1 MTRSFTEETL
11 KLIEEARVLKQE
23 ISAVRSMLT
32 EVEEAIKLLDR
43 IGWDRRFFRLLAGLL
58 IEVPPEEAR
67 QYLLDKKDVLE
78 ARLKALEERE
88 RSIRERLGRVL
99 KAVPARP

>member
-1 MTRSFTEETL
+1 MTRPFTEETL

-32 EVEEAIKLLDR
+32 EVEEAIRLLDR
-43 IGWDRRFFRLLAGLL
+43 IGWDRRFFRFLAGLL
-58 IEVPPEEAR
+58 IEIPPEEAR
-67 QYLLDKKDVLE
+67 QYLLDRKEVLE